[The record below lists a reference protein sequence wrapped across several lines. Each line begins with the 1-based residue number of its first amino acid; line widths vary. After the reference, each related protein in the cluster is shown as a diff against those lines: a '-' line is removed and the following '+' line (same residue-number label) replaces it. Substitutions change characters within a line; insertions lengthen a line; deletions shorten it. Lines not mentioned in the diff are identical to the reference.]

1 MTDTPTTDTPVTLT
15 SHELADRLLARRD
28 NDVVVVDVVDE
39 GSGDT
44 DTFQPYAVQY
54 KPAEDQ
60 VVILARRENR

>member
-1 MTDTPTTDTPVTLT
+1 MTDTPTTDRPVALT

-28 NDVVVVDVVDE
+28 NDVMVDVVDE

-54 KPAEDQ
+54 KPAGDQ